1 MDEIDLDT
9 LALVFL
15 DVETTGLEP
24 QKGDAVCEIGAAKF
38 KGDKLIGKFHT
49 LINPGRSIPPN
60 TSSIHNIYDED
71 VKDAPCF
78 NVIADK
84 LLLFLENSILL
95 GYNVGFDLEFLN
107 SELKKINCP
116 GIEMPALDILAMSRR
131 TFSDLPRYNLKSIAR
146 HLEIETQDL
155 HRALND
161 TLACREIFLKIQ
173 DILKNEEITT
183 MKELLTLYGFNN
195 QFLKKL
201 QESKI
206 AQLRKSIKDNSALK
220 ISYLFYNNKRHIFVF
235 KPQTFIDHEDP
246 FLLGINLKT
255 QALTKLSLNRI
266 LNIEVVNTK
275 KMGEK

>member
-107 SELKKINCP
+107 SELKKINYP
-116 GIEMPALDILAMSRR
+116 GIEMPVLDILAMSRR

-161 TLACREIFLKIQ
+161 SLACREIFLKIQ
-173 DILKNEEITT
+173 DILKNEGITA

-206 AQLRKSIKDNSALK
+206 AQLRKGIKDNSALK

-266 LNIEVVNTK
+266 LNIEVVNRK
-275 KMGEK
+275 KIGEK

>member
-107 SELKKINCP
+107 SELKKINYP
-116 GIEMPALDILAMSRR
+116 GIEMPVLDILAMSRR

-161 TLACREIFLKIQ
+161 SLACREIFLKIQ
-173 DILKNEEITT
+173 DILKNEGITA

-206 AQLRKSIKDNSALK
+206 AQLRKGIKDNSALK

-266 LNIEVVNTK
+266 LNIEVVNRK